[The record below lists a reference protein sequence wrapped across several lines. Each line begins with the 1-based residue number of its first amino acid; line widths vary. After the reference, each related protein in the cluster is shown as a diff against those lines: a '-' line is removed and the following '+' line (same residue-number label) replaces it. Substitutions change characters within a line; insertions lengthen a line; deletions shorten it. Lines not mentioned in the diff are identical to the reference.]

1 LHDACESLIKSYTEK
16 ETNMNVVNQFLLTV
30 LLVCATVLLFGAM
43 VTPTLFGEWLQ
54 KIDNARYEFT
64 MGE

>member
-1 LHDACESLIKSYTEK
+1 
-16 ETNMNVVNQFLLTV
+16 MNVVNQFLLTV

>member
-1 LHDACESLIKSYTEK
+1 MRFLINT
-16 ETNMNVVNQFLLTV
+16 FLAGAIV
-30 LLVCATVLLFGAM
+30 LMYVGAVTAIAFPAHFGK
-43 VTPTLFGEWLQ
+43 WLQ